1 MQISRIKI
9 SNILG
14 VEELDFSPAGFT
26 EIAGPNGSGKTSVLE
41 AVKAALQG
49 GHDATLLRKGADK
62 GEVVLVL
69 DDGTEIKRRVGE
81 KASTTDV
88 VRGGKKIARSGETLK
103 ALTDMLSVNPV
114 DFLTARKQDRVRVL
128 LEAMPLEADAEKLTE
143 IVGFDVKPAP
153 GVHAIQQIQQVY
165 TQVYDERTG
174 TNRAVREKEGTIK
187 QLRDAIPP
195 APPGLDGDEAALD
208 ARLHEIDAAKTAE
221 LERISNKLDGIRKS
235 TQANIEQIKADAQAR
250 IDAIRAEMQ
259 QKIDAEQGALADIE
273 SRAGTQRE
281 KSLQKFA
288 AEREPVAA
296 QLATI
301 RTNRDLAARRAQTLD
316 TIETLETELE
326 TLSEDAERQTAALAA
341 LDQYKSDL
349 LASLPIP
356 GLEVRD
362 GEVFRDDVPFDRLN
376 TAQQVDVAVEI
387 AKLRAG
393 DLGVICVD
401 GLELLDSK
409 ALQAFR
415 ARALDSGLQLFITR
429 VADGD
434 ELSINSED

>member
-1 MQISRIKI
+1 MQDSI
-9 SNILG
+9 
-14 VEELDFSPAGFT
+14 
-26 EIAGPNGSGKTSVLE
+26 E
-41 AVKAALQG
+41 A
-49 GHDATLLRKGADK
+49 
-62 GEVVLVL
+62 
-69 DDGTEIKRRVGE
+69 
-81 KASTTDV
+81 
-88 VRGGKKIARSGETLK
+88 
-103 ALTDMLSVNPV
+103 
-114 DFLTARKQDRVRVL
+114 
-128 LEAMPLEADAEKLTE
+128 
-143 IVGFDVKPAP
+143 
-153 GVHAIQQIQQVY
+153 
-165 TQVYDERTG
+165 
-174 TNRAVREKEGTIK
+174 
-187 QLRDAIPP
+187 
-195 APPGLDGDEAALD
+195 
-208 ARLHEIDAAKTAE
+208 
-221 LERISNKLDGIRKS
+221 
-235 TQANIEQIKADAQAR
+235 IKAEAQA
-250 IDAIRAEMQ
+250 
-259 QKIDAEQGALADIE
+259 KIDAERAKLAEIE
-273 SRAGTQRE
+273 GKAGTQRE

-393 DLGVICVD
+393 ELGVICVD

-415 ARALDSGLQLFITR
+415 DRALDSGLQLFITR

>member
-88 VRGGKKIARSGETLK
+88 VRGGKKIARPGETLK

-143 IVGFDVKPAP
+143 IVGFEVKEQP
-153 GVHAIQQIQQVY
+153 GTHALQLIEQVH
-165 TQVYDERTG
+165 TKVYDERTG

-195 APPGLDGDEAALD
+195 APPGIDGDETALD
-208 ARLHEIDAAKTAE
+208 ARLREIDSAKTTE
-221 LERISNKLDGIRKS
+221 LERISNKLDGIRKEMQDS
-235 TQANIEQIKADAQAR
+235 IEAIKAEAQA
-250 IDAIRAEMQ
+250 
-259 QKIDAEQGALADIE
+259 KIDAERAKLAEIE
-273 SRAGTQRE
+273 GKAGTQRE

-356 GLEVRD
+356 GLELRD

-393 DLGVICVD
+393 ELGVICVD

-415 ARALDSGLQLFITR
+415 DRALDSGLQLFITR